1 MPELWICICNL
12 CVNLDIRQR
21 VCKSIIDWFFL
32 LLLQIVL
39 DIFFGNSGAFFFS
52 SLLESG
58 EFFFVSAGADKGLF
72 FAFFDNLHLLVAV
85 WAAGIAQPGN
95 GLPVAAFPVLAYQE
109 ARVLSVDRQ
118 HPLAASWTLGIGQII
133 MAEGTVRCLDLLDK
147 FLGVILYLGKELG
160 IFVGAF
166 GNVGKF
172 QFPLGRKF
180 RLL

>member
-1 MPELWICICNL
+1 MCIRDL
-12 CVNLDIRQR
+12 CVNLNIRQS
-21 VCKSIIDWFFL
+21 VCKSIINRFFL
-32 LLLQIVL
+32 LLLQIIL
-39 DIFFGNSGAFFFS
+39 DIFFGYSGAFFFS

-85 WAAGIAQPGN
+85 RAAGIAQSGD
-95 GLPVAAFPVLAYQE
+95 GLPVSAFPILAYQE
-109 ARVLSVDRQ
+109 ARILSIDRQ
-118 HPLAASWTLGIGQII
+118 HPLAASWTLGVGQII
-133 MAEGTVRCLDLLDK
+133 MAEGAVRCLDLLDK

>member
-85 WAAGIAQPGN
+85 WAAGIAQPGD

-109 ARVLSVDRQ
+109 R
-118 HPLAASWTLGIGQII
+118 
-133 MAEGTVRCLDLLDK
+133 
-147 FLGVILYLGKELG
+147 
-160 IFVGAF
+160 AF
-166 GNVGKF
+166 
-172 QFPLGRKF
+172 FPLTASIRLPHLGHLVLVRLSWRKVPSAV
-180 RLL
+180 LISWISSLV